1 MSKRV
6 RDNSAL
12 VRKYQKEPKVEV
24 LGNSMYKAYL
34 GSRYTFTFNG
44 FPVSIKFDG
53 TYQKYPAT
61 IAKVLQKKLN
71 EIAEANAA
79 KNVNTQL
86 YL

>member
-1 MSKRV
+1 MSKRI

-12 VRKYQKEPKVEV
+12 IRKYQKEPKVEV
-24 LGNSMYKAYL
+24 LGHNMYKAHL
-34 GSRYTFTFNG
+34 GSVYTFTFNG
-44 FPVSIKFDG
+44 FPVSIKFNG

-79 KNVNTQL
+79 KNVNIEL
-86 YL
+86 YH